1 MADKIIEVG
10 ANTKPAHGIFLGWLN
25 SLIENY
31 VSSFYDD
38 AIKNIIMLSFIRE
51 HNCFMLEMYK
61 NFGTEDAGFLTML
74 PTDSTKGILMLHDK
88 NTGKPYLYNDE
99 NINDILEFNSDGRLV
114 RFFENVVIP
123 MRDEDGVAGAECFIT
138 FEDFYGV
145 KAPMLIVRYIGSNTV
160 IGKGYLDVPYEGRYS
175 GAYMVNN
182 VPLDNFEKY
191 QIKNISKMDVT
202 VDIPVLKNLSIRY
215 IIPAG
220 QFVVVPITEFTTYFV
235 ETSKDLN
242 NLVATKIQ

>member
-51 HNCFMLEMYK
+51 HNCFMLEMYL
-61 NFGTEDAGFLTML
+61 NFGTQNAGFLTML
-74 PTDSTKGILMLHDK
+74 PTDSTNSILMLHD

-99 NINDILEFNSDGRLV
+99 NINDILEFDANGRLV

-123 MRDEDGVAGAECFIT
+123 MKDETGVAGAECFIT

-145 KAPMLIVRYIGSNTV
+145 KAPMLIVRYLGSNQP
-160 IGKGYLDVPYEGRYS
+160 IGKGYLDVPYENRYS

-191 QIKNISKMDVT
+191 SIKNISKMDIT

-215 IIPAG
+215 VIVAG
-220 QFVVVPITEFTTYFV
+220 QSVIVPITEFTKYFV